1 MLGSNPRPTYCL
13 PICHCS
19 FRKEV
24 LQIMKVSHTPSK
36 YIPCDFYLVKTK
48 TVLLLERGEL
58 RRSGDVGVRSR
69 RLFNTKHR
77 ENSIYRKLYK
87 KTTDTSTDAILQCAC
102 GEDHKR

>member
-1 MLGSNPRPTYCL
+1 
-13 PICHCS
+13 
-19 FRKEV
+19 
-24 LQIMKVSHTPSK
+24 MKVSHSPSK
-36 YIPCDFYLVKTK
+36 YITCDFYLVKTK

-77 ENSIYRKLYK
+77 ENSIYTRKLYK